1 MQNCNSID
9 KMKKFQ
15 IVSLAGLFA
24 LAIVSCEKLLPP
36 APEPGDTIAEPTEG
50 LTVAQMSHFI
60 EGDELFAKIYT
71 PEEGLGP
78 IFIQNSCEGCHVGD
92 GKGHPFN
99 TEVRFGKMGANGEF
113 DYMLDEGGPQLQH
126 RSIANYVPE
135 QLPAG
140 HEVTSERI
148 APIVI
153 GMGHIAAIHDNDIL
167 DIVASQA
174 MDVNGYGISGRVNYV
189 DAKEY
194 FVAEDIHVQNADG
207 KYIGRFGK
215 KAKEITL
222 LDQVVFAL
230 KQDIGLT
237 SDYDTEDLYN
247 YETAIGATDAVA
259 EPEVGSNVVDHLVFY
274 MRTLKTPTRRDADA
288 PEVIQ
293 GEEIF
298 QQIGCNTCHVETFT
312 TTMQDIDAISE
323 KTFHPYTD
331 LLLHDMGD
339 LLDDNYPEGSA
350 EGKEWRTPPLWGLGL
365 AEDSQGGTGYYLHDG
380 RATSIED
387 AINLHAGEAQVVR
400 NNYIALSDA
409 EKELLMSFLKSL

>member
-1 MQNCNSID
+1 
-9 KMKKFQ
+9 MKKLKT
-15 IVSLAGLFA
+15 ISLTGLFILA
-24 LAIVSCEKLLPP
+24 LVSCEKLLPP
-36 APEPGDTIAEPTEG
+36 APEAGDTIAEPTAG
-50 LTVAQMSHFI
+50 LTMAQMSHFI

-71 PEEGLGP
+71 TEEGLGP
-78 IFIQNSCEGCHVGD
+78 IYIQNSCEGCHVGD

-99 TEVRFGKMGANGEF
+99 TEVRFGKMGENGAF
-113 DYMLDEGGPQLQH
+113 DYMLDQGGPQLQH
-126 RSIANYVPE
+126 RSISNYIPE
-135 QLPAG
+135 QLPEG
-140 HEVTSERI
+140 HTVTSERI

-153 GMGHIAAIHDNDIL
+153 GMGHLAAIHDDDLIALADPEDL
-167 DIVASQA
+167 DG
-174 MDVNGYGISGRVNYV
+174 DGISGRLNYV

-194 FVAEDIHVQNADG
+194 FVAQDIHIANENG

-237 SDYDTEDLYN
+237 SDYDTEDLVN
-247 YETAIGATDAVA
+247 YEIAIGATDAVP
-259 EPEVGSNVVDHLVFY
+259 EPEVGSDVVDHLVFY

-293 GEEIF
+293 GEQIF
-298 QQIGCNTCHVETFT
+298 QQIGCNKCHVEEFT
-312 TTMQDIDAISE
+312 TTVQDIDALSE

-331 LLLHDMGD
+331 LLLHDMGNR
-339 LLDDNYPEGSA
+339 LDDQYPEGDAAGS
-350 EGKEWRTPPLWGLGL
+350 EWRTPPLWGLGL

-380 RATSIED
+380 RATSIAD
-387 AINLHAGEAQVVR
+387 AVHLHSGEATDVR

-409 EKELLMSFLKSL
+409 DKESLISFLKSL

>member
-1 MQNCNSID
+1 
-9 KMKKFQ
+9 MKKLQ
-15 IVSLAGLFA
+15 VLSLAGLFTLV
-24 LAIVSCEKLLPP
+24 LASCDKLLPP
-36 APEPGDTIAEPTEG
+36 APEPGDTIAEPSAG

-71 PEEGLGP
+71 AEEGLGP
-78 IFIQNSCEGCHVGD
+78 IYIQNSCEGCHVGD

-99 TEVRFGKMGANGEF
+99 TEIRFGKMGDNGEF
-113 DYMLDEGGPQLQH
+113 DYMLAQGGPQLQH
-126 RSIANYVPE
+126 RSIANYAPE
-135 QLPAG
+135 QLPEG
-140 HEVTSERI
+140 HTTTSERI

-153 GMGHIAAIHDNDIL
+153 GMGHLAAIHDDDLIALADPNDL
-167 DIVASQA
+167 DG
-174 MDVNGYGISGRVNYV
+174 DGISGRLNYV

-194 FVAEDIHVQNADG
+194 FEAQDIHVANDDG

-230 KQDIGLT
+230 KQDMGLT
-237 SDYDTEDLYN
+237 SDFDTEDLVN
-247 YETAIGATDAVA
+247 YETAIGATDAVP
-259 EPEVGSNVVDHLVFY
+259 EPEVGSSVVDHLVFY

-293 GEEIF
+293 GEGIF
-298 QQIGCNTCHVETFT
+298 QQIGCNKCHVEEFT
-312 TTMQDIDAISE
+312 TTVQDIDAISE
-323 KTFHPYTD
+323 KTFYPYTD

-339 LLDDNYPEGSA
+339 LLDDNYPEGDA
-350 EGKEWRTPPLWGLGL
+350 AGNEWRTPPLWGLGL

-380 RATSIED
+380 RATSLED
-387 AINLHAGEAQVVR
+387 AISLHAGEALDVR
-400 NNYIALSDA
+400 TNYIALSDA

>member
-1 MQNCNSID
+1 
-9 KMKKFQ
+9 MKKLKA
-15 IVSLAGLFA
+15 ISLTGLFILA
-24 LAIVSCEKLLPP
+24 LASCEKLLPP

-50 LTVAQMSHFI
+50 LTMAQMSHFI

-71 PEEGLGP
+71 AEEGLGP
-78 IFIQNSCEGCHVGD
+78 IYIQNSCEGCHVGD

-99 TEVRFGKMGANGEF
+99 TEVRFGKMGDDGEF
-113 DYMLDEGGPQLQH
+113 DYMLGKGGPQLQH
-126 RSIANYVPE
+126 RSIANYAPE
-135 QLPAG
+135 QLPEG
-140 HEVTSERI
+140 HTITSERI

-153 GMGHIAAIHDNDIL
+153 GMGHLAAIHDNDLIALADPEDL
-167 DIVASQA
+167 DG
-174 MDVNGYGISGRVNYV
+174 DGISGRLNYV
-189 DAKEY
+189 EAKEY
-194 FVAEDIHVQNADG
+194 FTPTDIHLANEDG

-237 SDYDTEDLYN
+237 SDFDTEDLVN
-247 YETAIGATDAVA
+247 HEIAIGATDAVP
-259 EPEVGSNVVDHLVFY
+259 EPEVGSSVVDHLVFY

-293 GEEIF
+293 GEQIF
-298 QQIGCNTCHVETFT
+298 QQIGCNKCHVEEFT
-312 TTMQDIDAISE
+312 TTVQDIDALSE

-339 LLDDNYPEGSA
+339 LLDDKYPEGDAAGS
-350 EGKEWRTPPLWGLGL
+350 EWRTPPLWGLGL

-387 AINLHAGEAQVVR
+387 AIHLHAGEAIDVR
-400 NNYIALSDA
+400 DNYIALSDA
-409 EKELLMSFLKSL
+409 DKELLMSFLKSL

>member
-1 MQNCNSID
+1 
-9 KMKKFQ
+9 MKKLKA
-15 IVSLAGLFA
+15 ISLTGLFILA
-24 LAIVSCEKLLPP
+24 LASCEKLLPP

-50 LTVAQMSHFI
+50 LTMAQMSHFI

-71 PEEGLGP
+71 AEEGLGP
-78 IFIQNSCEGCHVGD
+78 IYIQNSCEGCHVGD

-99 TEVRFGKMGANGEF
+99 TEVRFGKMGDDGKFE
-113 DYMLDEGGPQLQH
+113 YMLGKGGPQLQH
-126 RSIANYVPE
+126 RSIANYAPE
-135 QLPAG
+135 QLPEG
-140 HEVTSERI
+140 HTITSERI

-153 GMGHIAAIHDNDIL
+153 GMGHIAAIHDNDLIALADPEDL
-167 DIVASQA
+167 DG
-174 MDVNGYGISGRVNYV
+174 DGISGRLNYV
-189 DAKEY
+189 EAKEY
-194 FVAEDIHVQNADG
+194 FTPTDIHLANEEG

-237 SDYDTEDLYN
+237 SDFDTEDLVN
-247 YETAIGATDAVA
+247 YEIAIGATDAVP
-259 EPEVGSNVVDHLVFY
+259 EPEVGSSVVDHLVFY

-293 GEEIF
+293 GEHIF
-298 QQIGCNTCHVETFT
+298 QQIGCNKCHVEEFT
-312 TTMQDIDAISE
+312 TTVQDIDALSE

-339 LLDDNYPEGSA
+339 LLDDKYPEGDAAGS
-350 EGKEWRTPPLWGLGL
+350 EWRTPPLWGLGL

-387 AINLHAGEAQVVR
+387 AIHLHAGEAIDVR
-400 NNYIALSDA
+400 DNYIALSDTD
-409 EKELLMSFLKSL
+409 KELLISFLKSL

>member
-1 MQNCNSID
+1 
-9 KMKKFQ
+9 MKKLKA
-15 IVSLAGLFA
+15 ISLTGLFILA
-24 LAIVSCEKLLPP
+24 LASCEKLLPP

-50 LTVAQMSHFI
+50 LTMAQMSHFI

-71 PEEGLGP
+71 AEEGLGP
-78 IFIQNSCEGCHVGD
+78 IYIQNSCEGCHVGD

-99 TEVRFGKMGANGEF
+99 TEVRFGKMGENGVF
-113 DYMLDEGGPQLQH
+113 DYMLDQGGPQLQH
-126 RSIANYVPE
+126 RSISNYIPE
-135 QLPAG
+135 QLPEG
-140 HEVTSERI
+140 HTVTSERI

-153 GMGHIAAIHDNDIL
+153 GMGHLAAIHDNDLIAL
-167 DIVASQA
+167 ADPE
-174 MDVNGYGISGRVNYV
+174 DRDGDGISGRLNYV

-194 FVAEDIHVQNADG
+194 FVAQDIHIANEND

-237 SDYDTEDLYN
+237 SDFDTEDLVN
-247 YETAIGATDAVA
+247 HEIAIGATDAVP

-293 GEEIF
+293 GEQIF
-298 QQIGCNTCHVETFT
+298 QQIGCNKCHVEEFT
-312 TTMQDIDAISE
+312 TTVQDIDALSE
-323 KTFHPYTD
+323 KTFYPYTD

-339 LLDDNYPEGSA
+339 LLDDKYPEGDAAGS
-350 EGKEWRTPPLWGLGL
+350 EWRTPPLWGLGL

-387 AINLHAGEAQVVR
+387 AIHLHAGEAIDVR
-400 NNYIALSDA
+400 DNYIALSDA
-409 EKELLMSFLKSL
+409 DKELLMSFLKSL